1 MIMNAEQ
8 SKTEKLVELE
18 KLTQAGYIRVENRQ
32 IKRIT
37 CSGSFLRDD
46 LHFTVYL
53 EPLPDVA
60 YWHNE
65 VYLDAPEMR
74 KFLSV
79 FKPDFADQL
88 REERLKVVGHFCN
101 KDDWALDDFA
111 GKYVRLV
118 WQVTAPEDMHEL
130 AEDENLFAIKHIV
143 YDTPKSIFFL

>member
-1 MIMNAEQ
+1 MTTEQ

-32 IKRIT
+32 IKQIT
-37 CSGSFLRDD
+37 CTGSFSRDD

-65 VYLDAPEMR
+65 VYLDASEMR
-74 KFLSV
+74 KLLSI

-88 REERLKVVGHFCN
+88 RGERLKVVGHLCN

-143 YDTPKSIFFL
+143 NDTPNSIFFL